1 MAPAHTIKTLELTIG
16 YNKSDA
22 TFGWKGFDNA
32 LTLYYLRTRFKNI
45 LMKPYYMTHK
55 NGPYNIVNID
65 FQIRKS
71 SDEEFVSPEHSYPL
85 VDGLSPSVSRVFQ

>member
-32 LTLYYLRTRFKNI
+32 LTLYYLRTRFRNI
-45 LMKPYYMTHK
+45 KS
-55 NGPYNIVNID
+55 NSPYNINHMMMVLNL
-65 FQIRKS
+65 F
-71 SDEEFVSPEHSYPL
+71 
-85 VDGLSPSVSRVFQ
+85 

>member
-32 LTLYYLRTRFKNI
+32 LTLYYLRTRFQNTISK
-45 LMKPYYMTHK
+45 MTISYGGYCMQHEEPQFIFK
-55 NGPYNIVNID
+55 SKEAPT
-65 FQIRKS
+65 KS
-71 SDEEFVSPEHSYPL
+71 SFPQNIHIHLLMD
-85 VDGLSPSVSRVFQ
+85 